1 MPRRTLSAMAG
12 AVALTGAA
20 AAADLAAH
28 SPLSA
33 SAPPA
38 ITWTG
43 FYVGLN
49 AGGTW
54 SNSNAVST
62 AMADVFGNPDLI
74 AGPEYGVASAMLATT
89 STPVKIDGF
98 LGGGQIG
105 YNYQFANGWVAG
117 LELDFQGIA
126 PEHSTGKAFSQAVEP
141 GFNAF
146 PIDQFLSAEGSLKYF
161 GTVRGRIG
169 FLILPTLL
177 AYGTGG
183 LAYGTADMA
192 TNIVQAVANDPA
204 LPDPY
209 AVSGSFKYT
218 LAGWTAGGGLEWLFS
233 PNWSLKVEYL
243 FYDLGHVTY
252 AMSPLVNINSGGV
265 PFTGGAPVASTHF
278 DGNIIRGGISYH
290 FFWGPSPVAARD

>member
-1 MPRRTLSAMAG
+1 MLRRTLSAMAG
-12 AVALTGAA
+12 AVALTGVAA
-20 AAADLAAH
+20 VADPAAH

-105 YNYQFANGWVAG
+105 YNYQLANGWVAG

-126 PEHSTGKAFSQAVEP
+126 PEHSTGNAFSQAVEP

-146 PIDQFLSAEGSLKYF
+146 PIDQFLSAERSLKNF
-161 GTVRGRIG
+161 GTVRGRVG

-183 LAYGTADMA
+183 LACGTADTA
-192 TNIVQAVANDPA
+192 TNIVQAVANDSS
-204 LPDPY
+204 LPNPY
-209 AVSGSFKYT
+209 AVFGGFKYM

-243 FYDLGHVTY
+243 FYDLGHVSY

-265 PFTGGAPVASTHF
+265 PFTGGAPVASTRF
-278 DGNIIRGGISYH
+278 DGNIVRGGISYH
-290 FFWGPSPVAARD
+290 FFWGASPVAARD

>member
-1 MPRRTLSAMAG
+1 MLGRTLSAMAG
-12 AVALTGAA
+12 AVALAGVA

-49 AGGTW
+49 GGGTW
-54 SNSNAVST
+54 SNSNAVSM

-126 PEHSTGKAFSQAVEP
+126 PEHSTGNAFSQAVEP

-161 GTVRGRIG
+161 GTVRSRVG

-183 LAYGTADMA
+183 LAYGAADMA
-192 TNIVQAVANDPA
+192 IISSRPWQTIQLCPIPMPSSAA
-204 LPDPY
+204 LN
-209 AVSGSFKYT
+209 T
-218 LAGWTAGGGLEWLFS
+218 C
-233 PNWSLKVEYL
+233 
-243 FYDLGHVTY
+243 
-252 AMSPLVNINSGGV
+252 
-265 PFTGGAPVASTHF
+265 
-278 DGNIIRGGISYH
+278 
-290 FFWGPSPVAARD
+290 SPVGQQAEVLNGCFPPTGVLRSNISLMTSAT